1 MDYLIEKIKDRK
13 IPNYIIIAPTNI
25 HAFKNSYLI
34 FKLKEIIR
42 LLLNFNYN
50 VVLRPHPSNINDK
63 KFIDIKKTFKKNKNF
78 LLIKIKIIFQ
88 FIQNHCLCN

>member
-1 MDYLIEKIKDRK
+1 MFTKFFQKSHLKKIPQIIKTGYIKLDYLIEKIKDRK

-25 HAFKNSYLI
+25 HAFKNSFLI

-50 VVLRPHPSNINDK
+50 VVLSHIHPI
-63 KFIDIKKTFKKNKNF
+63 
-78 LLIKIKIIFQ
+78 
-88 FIQNHCLCN
+88 